1 MNDTVHQRKNP
12 PEVWFF
18 SLRYFANFARFVKP
32 PLFSVKVLAFI
43 LITLAAITLRLW
55 ISFSHDLIL
64 GVDGG
69 YYPLQ
74 VRNILK
80 TGFLSFKDVPLYFY
94 FCALIV
100 KGISF
105 LGFIVTNETILS
117 VVKIVDSTALP
128 LLAIPLYKLI
138 TRKEQPIPIFAA
150 LAILSFAIL
159 SFTPFIILGDLQ
171 KNAFA
176 LPLAFIFILF
186 FEDYLSHPVRRS
198 AIVGAISLAII
209 ALTHFGVFAFCLAF
223 IIVSLI
229 IRYRKK
235 AIIPSIILFFLGFGM
250 IALFDFNRAFRL
262 MTFWKVIFERPAL
275 LQGPL
280 PFPLLLNVLFS
291 YFLAG
296 FGILQFRKF
305 KSKLDNVTGKMMLT
319 LIVLLALFA
328 FPLVDMEYFHRFNV
342 LLFVPQLLLITYLIR
357 INQKLALP
365 FSISLVLLTILS
377 IFIYFSEEKKPCI
390 DDLAFRDLQNIEK
403 YLPENKENSI
413 IIARHGLEF
422 WTAWALNVRVGQ
434 DRATDKIGLDKYSNV
449 IFLQQKSEERQGP
462 LGRRPLQKP
471 GIGRGGQRPMGPGKG
486 PEMGRPV
493 PENLKLVYSSSY
505 FNVYQKN
512 N

>member
-1 MNDTVHQRKNP
+1 
-12 PEVWFF
+12 
-18 SLRYFANFARFVKP
+18 
-32 PLFSVKVLAFI
+32 
-43 LITLAAITLRLW
+43 
-55 ISFSHDLIL
+55 
-64 GVDGG
+64 
-69 YYPLQ
+69 
-74 VRNILK
+74 
-80 TGFLSFKDVPLYFY
+80 
-94 FCALIV
+94 
-100 KGISF
+100 
-105 LGFIVTNETILS
+105 
-117 VVKIVDSTALP
+117 
-128 LLAIPLYKLI
+128 
-138 TRKEQPIPIFAA
+138 
-150 LAILSFAIL
+150 
-159 SFTPFIILGDLQ
+159 
-171 KNAFA
+171 
-176 LPLAFIFILF
+176 
-186 FEDYLSHPVRRS
+186 
-198 AIVGAISLAII
+198 
-209 ALTHFGVFAFCLAF
+209 
-223 IIVSLI
+223 
-229 IRYRKK
+229 
-235 AIIPSIILFFLGFGM
+235 
-250 IALFDFNRAFRL
+250 
-262 MTFWKVIFERPAL
+262 
-275 LQGPL
+275 
-280 PFPLLLNVLFS
+280 
-291 YFLAG
+291 
-296 FGILQFRKF
+296 
-305 KSKLDNVTGKMMLT
+305 
-319 LIVLLALFA
+319 
-328 FPLVDMEYFHRFNV
+328 MEYFHRFNV